1 MIDFYST
8 PHLQSSQKVK
18 KREHILSAFLLLPN
32 TKNRK
37 YQPLLVFI
45 LFILSFLPNKKP

>member
-8 PHLQSSQKVK
+8 PHLRSSQKVK

-32 TKNRK
+32 TQNRK